1 NEPNEQAWRTRLTL
15 ALPTL
20 GTVDADLVLTG
31 TQLVV
36 RVQANPSGAARLA
49 TGGEA
54 FGRRLQAAGIELAGL
69 SIREVGGAQPEPA
82 AGAAQAATFAYAR
95 TAAAA
100 AAATKS
106 AADADA
112 QAHEASAVGGAA
124 AFGAAGKAATAAT
137 ATATATA
144 PQAPHR
150 APVPPNHPPDDMV
163 GDPFDWSGT

>member
-1 NEPNEQAWRTRLTL
+1 
-15 ALPTL
+15 
-20 GTVDADLVLTG
+20 VLTG

-100 AAATKS
+100 AADS
-106 AADADA
+106 QA
-112 QAHEASAVGGAA
+112 QAHDASVGGGAA
-124 AFGAAGKAATAAT
+124 ASGAAAGAGAA
-137 ATATATA
+137 
-144 PQAPHR
+144 QARRR
-150 APVPPNHPPDDMV
+150 ASAPPDDLFD
-163 GDPFDWSGT
+163 DPFDWSGL